1 MTDHVRILLVED
13 DEDDYFLTADSL
25 SQCKSPVFE
34 LVWAKTGEEAIE
46 HLQTDTFDLCLLDTC
61 WVRKMPWTC
70 WKSLKACR

>member
-46 HLQTDTFDLCLLDTC
+46 HLQTDTFDLCLLDYLLGQENAMD
-61 WVRKMPWTC
+61 VLEK
-70 WKSLKACR
+70 L